1 MARHERSAGF
11 VVYHVLPGGSH
22 EYLLL
27 NYGRH
32 WDFAKGHVEKG
43 EDDLTAA
50 TRELR
55 EETGIADIT
64 SIPGF
69 QQQVRYFFRDR
80 KKGLIQKTVI
90 FFLGRTQAGT
100 GDIVISH
107 EHEGFEFLP
116 FDLAIKRIT
125 FPTARQVLRHAEET
139 LLSRPAGPGGDSL
152 SSAPANG

>member
-1 MARHERSAGF
+1 MARQERSAGF

-55 EETGIADIT
+55 EETGIADVAPV
-64 SIPGF
+64 SGF
-69 QQQVRYFFRDR
+69 QREVRYFFRDR
-80 KKGLIQKTVI
+80 KKGLIQKTVV
-90 FFLGRTQAGT
+90 FFLGRTQAT
-100 GDIVISH
+100 AADIVISH
-107 EHEGFEFLP
+107 EHEGFEFAP
-116 FDLAIKRIT
+116 FDSAIKRIT
-125 FPTARQVLRHAEET
+125 FPTAKQVLRHAEDT
-139 LLSRPAGPGGDSL
+139 LLAKPPDPGGDSL
-152 SSAPANG
+152 SSTPANG